1 MGIVEWP
8 FNTGWPVIQVDQKM
22 TCMLYIVHNICPN
35 SPTKKYNL
43 LCVSHIWTQSADV
56 DFGS

>member
-8 FNTGWPVIQVDQKM
+8 FNTGWPIIQVDQNM

-35 SPTKKYNL
+35 SPTKKYNFP
-43 LCVSHIWTQSADV
+43 CVSDIWTQSADV
-56 DFGS
+56 DFES